1 MKNFRSIGVVL
12 LILVA
17 IISSCTKVINV
28 DLNSANANIVVD
40 AEITDRPGP
49 YNVNLSQ
56 TINFSADNVFPPITG
71 ALVIMSDDAGNSERL
86 YESSPGNYT
95 SSHLQGTI
103 GRMYSLLITAN
114 GKNYNASSRMPMGVP
129 LDSVVADTNTS
140 HRVGGGFGGG
150 GVRSG
155 NAAGVSI
162 RTVFTDPKGVANYY
176 RLIEYINGVPNYNN
190 ITIISDNLQDGSV
203 ITSNVARRDTSIHAG
218 DTITVILESIDAN
231 VYEYYR
237 TLKQV
242 TRSQTGIQT
251 TVPGNPTTNLNNHAL
266 GFFSAYAVRSKYV
279 VVP

>member
-1 MKNFRSIGVVL
+1 MKNFRSIVFAVL
-12 LILVA
+12 VLAA

-28 DLNSANANIVVD
+28 DLNSASPNIVVD

-49 YNVNLSQ
+49 YNVNLSR
-56 TINFSADNVFPPITG
+56 TINFSEDNVFPPLTG
-71 ALVIMSDDAGNSERL
+71 ALVVVSDDAGNSEKFV
-86 YESSPGNYT
+86 ETSPGNYT

-103 GRMYSLLITAN
+103 GRMYSILITAN

-140 HRVGGGFGGG
+140 HRIGGGFGGG
-150 GVRSG
+150 IRSG

-176 RLIEYINGVPNYNN
+176 RLIEYRNGVPNYDN

-203 ITSNVARRDTSIHAG
+203 ITTNVARRDTSLHAG
-218 DTITVILESIDAN
+218 DTVNVILESIDAN

-237 TLKQV
+237 TLRQV